1 MGILRV
7 AAGRT
12 AKRRVWGKYSMGL
25 LRAGDI
31 RSIRMGVRGPGVPGI
46 QVQQRSG
53 LWERGR
59 DGCYVETSVP
69 LDAQD
74 LRSRWTTSSPSQV
87 VRDPREVLVVNDD
100 LLNDASF
107 HTCPQAR
114 VVNEAQT
121 NCVGHTRTYV
131 SPPTT

>member
-1 MGILRV
+1 
-7 AAGRT
+7 
-12 AKRRVWGKYSMGL
+12 
-25 LRAGDI
+25 
-31 RSIRMGVRGPGVPGI
+31 MGVRGPGGVPGI

-53 LWERGR
+53 LRERSR
-59 DGCYVETSVP
+59 DGCYVEASVP

-74 LRSRWTTSSPSQV
+74 FRSRWTTSCPSQV

-107 HTCPQAR
+107 HT
-114 VVNEAQT
+114 
-121 NCVGHTRTYV
+121 YV